1 MGLSLSTPA
10 PTNAAAMPEHTIDS
24 DDEMANA
31 SDNEM
36 GGSLTVHTQE
46 MFFQILE
53 SNMKTVEEFTQ
64 KQVAQ
69 IRDALNTADQS
80 ISGAPKGEI
89 PIGVKEAVDAIGS
102 QFLTLEKYVNLNFTG
117 FRKIMKKHD
126 KNLPNPCSALY
137 LGRLHNQVM
146 GTHICSGRVLA
157 P

>member
-10 PTNAAAMPEHTIDS
+10 PTNAAAVYT
-24 DDEMANA
+24 DDELANA

-36 GGSLTVHTQE
+36 GAGGLGSLTVHTQE

-102 QFLTLEKYVNLNFTG
+102 HFLTLEKYVN
-117 FRKIMKKHD
+117 
-126 KNLPNPCSALY
+126 
-137 LGRLHNQVM
+137 
-146 GTHICSGRVLA
+146 
-157 P
+157 